1 MTSKDVKII
10 QDFYKSKN
18 PTRLSQLSENTKKV
32 FICISKYVMNY
43 LVSYP
48 NSRTDLALIA
58 LRKLDPFNYSCLSH
72 LNVTFTTTQR
82 NVIEYFNYVK
92 SLLVCLSTGS
102 GKTLVAYAISQYYL
116 NKYPN
121 NKVIVISPLTL
132 IKNFHK
138 ESKKFGG
145 IIDDRYSFFSFEK
158 FLRLDKDGKTV
169 DCNNSLLIIDEVH
182 ILRNF
187 MGKKYDSAMLCS
199 IHAHKILLLTATP
212 LVNSTSD
219 YISIINLLYQ
229 NYIINKERTQHVL
242 DIINRG
248 EGNTLG
254 KIMSI
259 DTPYN
264 IKISHSRDPDVRQKV
279 QIEQLSIIGK
289 LLAGHVVY
297 KPKLDNDNFPS
308 HNTHVEF
315 VDMSFTYLNSY
326 MNAIEKSE
334 ENALFS
340 NPKVFWNGYRRAVNR
355 LGIEYYSSK
364 VKAITPKIKGMQS
377 IIFSNWIEYGTEI
390 LGKILADNNITYGII
405 SGNTTIT
412 ERNKII
418 YKFNNSKIST
428 LIITK
433 AGKEGIDLKGVRNV
447 VVLDP
452 AWSPSSI
459 EQIVGRAVRY
469 NSHAHLPPDQ
479 RHVDVYLMQLKEPYI
494 TTDDLELSKSGDVIL
509 YNIVKNKSLL
519 TDESNNMLNQIS
531 SVI

>member
-1 MTSKDVKII
+1 MTSKDVQII
-10 QDFYKSKN
+10 REFYKSKN
-18 PTRLSQLSENTKKV
+18 PARLPQLSENTKKV
-32 FICISKYVMNY
+32 FIAISRYVMNY

-48 NSRTDLALIA
+48 NSRTDIALIA
-58 LRKLDPFNYSCLSH
+58 LRKLEPFNYSCLSH
-72 LNVTFTTTQR
+72 LNVTFTTAQR
-82 NVIEYFNYVK
+82 NIIEYFNYVK

-102 GKTLVAYAISQYYL
+102 GKTLVAYAISQCYL

-132 IKNFHK
+132 TKNFHK
-138 ESKKFGG
+138 ESNKFGG

-158 FLRLDKDGKTV
+158 FLRLDKDCKKV
-169 DCNNSLLIIDEVH
+169 DCKNSLLIIDEVH
-182 ILRNF
+182 TLRNF
-187 MGKKYDSAMLCS
+187 TGKKYDSVMLCAIRS
-199 IHAHKILLLTATP
+199 HKILLLTATP
-212 LVNSTSD
+212 LVNSISD

-254 KIMSI
+254 RIMSI
-259 DTPYN
+259 DTPYK
-264 IKISHSRDPDVRQKV
+264 IKISQSRHADVRQKV
-279 QIEQLSIIGK
+279 QIEQLSILGK

-297 KPKLDNDNFPS
+297 KQKLDNENFPS
-308 HNTHVEF
+308 HSTHVEF

-364 VKAITPKIKGMQS
+364 VKAIAPKIKGMQS
-377 IIFSNWIEYGTEI
+377 IIFSNWLEYGTEI

-405 SGNTTIT
+405 SGNTPIT
-412 ERNKII
+412 ERNKVI
-418 YKFNNSKIST
+418 YNFNNSKIST

-433 AGKEGIDLKGVRNV
+433 AAKEGIDLKGVRNV
-447 VVLDP
+447 VILDP

-459 EQIVGRAVRY
+459 DQIIGRAVRY
-469 NSHAHLPPDQ
+469 NSHSHLPPNQ

-494 TTDDLELSKSGDVIL
+494 THDNLELSKSGDVIL
-509 YNIVKNKSLL
+509 YRIVENKSLL
-519 TDESNNMLNQIS
+519 TEESNKMLTEL